1 MSLFGCARGLGG
13 LGGLGG
19 PRYITEE
26 KVFGLQSHHS
36 LLFLFINF
44 FYPFVDLLSQSTTKS
59 LGNQTV
65 PREFIL
71 SYTFVVV
78 FSAVQMLKIMEKI

>member
-1 MSLFGCARGLGG
+1 M
-13 LGGLGG
+13 
-19 PRYITEE
+19 
-26 KVFGLQSHHS
+26 FGLQNHHS
-36 LLFLFINF
+36 LVFLFIIF
-44 FYPFVDLLSQSTTKS
+44 FYSFVDLLSQSTTKS

-78 FSAVQMLKIMEKI
+78 SAVQMLKDYGKDIKIRVKGFTKPLHLE

>member
-1 MSLFGCARGLGG
+1 MYHRGDGVWSAEPSLSGVSF
-13 LGGLGG
+13 
-19 PRYITEE
+19 
-26 KVFGLQSHHS
+26 
-36 LLFLFINF
+36 LLVV

-78 FSAVQMLKIMEKI
+78 SAVQMLKIMEQI

>member
-1 MSLFGCARGLGG
+1 M
-13 LGGLGG
+13 
-19 PRYITEE
+19 
-26 KVFGLQSHHS
+26 FGLQSHHS
-36 LLFLFINF
+36 LLFLFIINF